1 MTEIGWM
8 QLAMRAMVSTMRK
21 LHEIAKPGEGL
32 RPELMSLYERLS
44 KDPYFEQFIRK
55 DGMVQ
60 SGPDPNKVTGLTREA
75 ENEMCATPA
84 LLGK

>member
-1 MTEIGWM
+1 M

-21 LHEIAKPGEGL
+21 LHENAKLGEGL

-44 KDPYFEQFIRK
+44 KDPYSEQFIRK

-75 ENEMCATPA
+75 ESETHATLA